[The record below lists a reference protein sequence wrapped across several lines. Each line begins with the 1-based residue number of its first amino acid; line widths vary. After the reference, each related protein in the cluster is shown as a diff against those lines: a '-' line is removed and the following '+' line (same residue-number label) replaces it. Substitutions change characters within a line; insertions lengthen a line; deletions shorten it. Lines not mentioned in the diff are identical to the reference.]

1 MGKKF
6 GAPAADGAYA
16 QWPIFKSVNKLDNST
31 MKFENVGFPVRE
43 PMLASGEVD
52 AVFGFSFSVYMN
64 LKSRGVPVDDIVMM
78 LMSDHGVELYGNV
91 LMVSPKFA
99 AEKPEA
105 IKGFIRALTKGLRD
119 TVADTTAA
127 TATVIKR
134 NDVAKADVEKERLE
148 LSLKQN
154 FVTPW
159 VAANGYGGIDK
170 ARFAKSID
178 QIGLTFNFKKKP
190 KRGGCVHRG
199 LPAATR
205 RPQGELVVPG
215 LVPGIQPSTSAGAS
229 RRMDPGDKRRDD
241 KVTDFVSIDNVT
253 HAYGGDGGVIA
264 VDKLTLAIAEGE
276 FAAVVGPSGCGKS
289 TLMKLVTGLQFPRAG
304 KVMVGGERVTGP
316 LKIAGM
322 AFQAPNLL
330 PWRRTLE
337 NILLPLE
344 IVQPHRRRL
353 RSQRAAYIA
362 KVEALL
368 AQVGLGGTGSQV
380 SLGAIGRHA
389 AARLALSRADP

>member
-1 MGKKF
+1 MGCTFRVRRGARLACAIALWAVATAAALAQTPVKFTLDWRFEGPAAPFTVALDKGYFKAEGLDVTIDTGNGSRESIPRVASGTYDIGAGDVNSLIRFRDENPGIDLKAVMMVYDRPPFAIVGRKSKGISPEPGSLVGKKF

-16 QWPIFKSVNKLDNST
+16 QWPIFKSVNKLDDST

-64 LKSRGVPVDDIVMM
+64 LKSRGLPADDIVMI
-78 LMSDHGVELYGNV
+78 LMSDHGVDLYGNV

-119 TVADTTAA
+119 TVADTAAA

-134 NDVAKADVEKERLE
+134 NDVAKAEVEKERLE

-178 QIGLTFNFKKKP
+178 QIGLTFTFKAKP
-190 KRGGCVHRG
+190 KVEDVFTEAF
-199 LPAATR
+199 LPPAADR
-205 RPQGELVVPG
+205 
-215 LVPGIQPSTSAGAS
+215 
-229 RRMDPGDKRRDD
+229 
-241 KVTDFVSIDNVT
+241 KVN
-253 HAYGGDGGVIA
+253 
-264 VDKLTLAIAEGE
+264 
-276 FAAVVGPSGCGKS
+276 
-289 TLMKLVTGLQFPRAG
+289 
-304 KVMVGGERVTGP
+304 
-316 LKIAGM
+316 
-322 AFQAPNLL
+322 
-330 PWRRTLE
+330 
-337 NILLPLE
+337 
-344 IVQPHRRRL
+344 
-353 RSQRAAYIA
+353 
-362 KVEALL
+362 
-368 AQVGLGGTGSQV
+368 
-380 SLGAIGRHA
+380 
-389 AARLALSRADP
+389 